1 MFLLCHVSQY
11 SSILFAKILVQK
23 EVMNME
29 NSIFQEKRISKAYI
43 VLSLPLVMSMVV
55 SLVYNLADTYFVAQ
69 TNNTDLVAGVSLG
82 APVFTLLMAFGN
94 VFAQGGSSLI
104 SRLLGQKDVQNARR
118 VSSFSF
124 YVSIITGAVIGAL
137 LLLLRTPMLYL
148 LGATADT
155 FAHASAYYVWLAVG
169 APAVVL
175 SFIHSNL
182 LRTEGLSKESMMG
195 SVLGT
200 VINIVLDPILIS
212 VLGMGAA
219 GAAIATVIGYL
230 CTDIFFVIILPRK
243 SSNLSM
249 QPKELKIPM
258 GYVGQIL
265 GIGIPAALVNILQSI
280 SIVLTNQ
287 FLLPYGNESIAAMG
301 IALKV
306 SMIALLIITGFSFGG
321 SPLFG
326 YYYGAGNRE
335 RLQACFHFC
344 FRFLIVIAVIL
355 TVFVYIAAP
364 ALIRG
369 MLDQESILMHGTL
382 MLRWQVLTMA
392 FVAITMLTTIICQST
407 GKILSSFILSI
418 SRQGFVFVI
427 VLLIA
432 SNLFGYHGVIC
443 SQAIADII
451 TAGMSIGIFLKVFR
465 C

>member
-1 MFLLCHVSQY
+1 
-11 SSILFAKILVQK
+11 
-23 EVMNME
+23 ME